1 MKLKD
6 LITSNHWLSV
16 ELTLIELYPD
26 QQKNIDAYQNVFEK
40 LQFLQ
45 DSESDMNIVL
55 TECFEDDG
63 ENDYVE
69 VCGKKNNDSEDTVS
83 YAIEFR
89 PWAEWL
95 GMTIDELTLK
105 NFNELEIISHC
116 LFEMTFM
123 GYDEQTITKEMSELE
138 KRIGDFEKMTP
149 EERKKNTISW
159 EELKKQL
166 DIDTENTEEEIE

>member
-6 LITSNHWLSV
+6 LITSNHWLSI
-16 ELTLIELYPD
+16 ELTLFGLYPD

-45 DSESDMNIVL
+45 DSESDMDIVL

-63 ENDYVE
+63 ESDYVE
-69 VCGKKNNDSEDTVS
+69 VCGKKNNDAEDNVS

-105 NFNELEIISHC
+105 TSMSWKSSAIAC
-116 LFEMTFM
+116 L
-123 GYDEQTITKEMSELE
+123 K
-138 KRIGDFEKMTP
+138 
-149 EERKKNTISW
+149 
-159 EELKKQL
+159 
-166 DIDTENTEEEIE
+166 